1 MMSREIMLAA
11 FLSAWFCLSAT
22 PVMAAGGA
30 RQQPPT
36 PLAQGEQPG
45 RTPEEQ
51 ADLFYNQGLKSRDK
65 AWKLDKKA
73 AAATQA
79 KKRDKYHRKAIK
91 QFEKAI
97 EAFTDAVRLNPGLY
111 QAHGSLGYAL
121 RRIGRLEDSLAAYDR
136 ALVLNGIYTE
146 AIEYRAETY
155 LGLDRLEEAK
165 GAYIDLFSGDP
176 ARADLL
182 MKAMQEWIVERR
194 ETPGTVDAETV
205 NEFASWVDK
214 RLEIAGQ
221 TDSLSQLEEK
231 DW

>member
-1 MMSREIMLAA
+1 
-11 FLSAWFCLSAT
+11 
-22 PVMAAGGA
+22 
-30 RQQPPT
+30 
-36 PLAQGEQPG
+36 
-45 RTPEEQ
+45 
-51 ADLFYNQGLKSRDK
+51 
-65 AWKLDKKA
+65 
-73 AAATQA
+73 
-79 KKRDKYHRKAIK
+79 
-91 QFEKAI
+91 
-97 EAFTDAVRLNPGLY
+97 
-111 QAHGSLGYAL
+111 L

-136 ALVLNGIYTE
+136 ALALNGIYTE